1 MGVGKSGRRR
11 SVRERMVRGKGGDMD
26 DDDDDGEEEEEE
38 ERMWVGV
45 GV

>member
-38 ERMWVGV
+38 RMWVGV

>member
-11 SVRERMVRGKGGDMD
+11 SVRERIARGKGGDMD
-26 DDDDDGEEEEEE
+26 DDDDDDGEEEE